1 MVGVAVV
8 LAVVGVGLVTWG
20 SEAMIPFGWLT
31 LGWGL
36 GGLAAAFILIIRT
49 WWH

>member
-1 MVGVAVV
+1 MVGVA
-8 LAVVGVGLVTWG
+8 LALVVVGAGLVRWG
-20 SEAMIPFGWLT
+20 NEGVIPFGWLT

-36 GGLAAAFILIIRT
+36 GGLGAAVILIIRT